1 MNRMLDNVVIQEGD
15 FTEDFFHKNDWWRD
29 LPEVAG
35 ASETYTPVDYE
46 QALLKAEG
54 DENDAEAAMIARK
67 EMKMDEDDF
76 EDNSSSA
83 VRTPSEAPS
92 QVVSQASEI
101 NEEDKDVQLNVGHV
115 DQYMLRFWEREMV
128 GIDLGFGGFPS
139 DET

>member
-1 MNRMLDNVVIQEGD
+1 MI
-15 FTEDFFHKNDWWRD
+15 
-29 LPEVAG
+29 
-35 ASETYTPVDYE
+35 VDYE